1 MRAREWLLFY
11 AGIVAVIVAAWA
23 AGYVTVGV
31 L

>member
-11 AGIVAVIVAAWA
+11 AGIVATIAACWI
-23 AGYVTVGV
+23 AGYITRGW